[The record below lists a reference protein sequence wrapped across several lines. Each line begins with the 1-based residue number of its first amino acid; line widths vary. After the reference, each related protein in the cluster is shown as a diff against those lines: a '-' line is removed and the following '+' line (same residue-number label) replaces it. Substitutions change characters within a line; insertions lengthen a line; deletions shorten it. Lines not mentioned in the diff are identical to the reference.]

1 MGFARLQIL
10 REETLPTSPGV
21 TLIGRLVRLRLVAL
35 SPERWFKLF
44 LKEVYGITSD
54 ESRILRCYELGRTS
68 AHLDQWHRAE
78 ANMNST
84 TPLRLH
90 IGRSQFRGD
99 RTIEF
104 TLRTCRRTALQID
117 CVCRFAQDSISID
130 VWSHLMHGIA
140 SMASRG

>member
-1 MGFARLQIL
+1 MKAAYL
-10 REETLPTSPGV
+10 GV
-21 TLIGRLVRLRLVAL
+21 MSSVGPPLI
-35 SPERWFKLF
+35 STN
-44 LKEVYGITSD
+44 GI
-54 ESRILRCYELGRTS
+54 
-68 AHLDQWHRAE
+68 RAE

-117 CVCRFAQDSISID
+117 CVFRFAQDSISID
-130 VWSHLMHGIA
+130 VWSHLMQGIA